1 MTDPDT
7 FKSSRLRRNAM
18 LFFAMVITGILMI
31 PAALRADTPN
41 PFSSLKKKLIADGF
55 DSKSVESIY
64 ANPKVKEDME
74 MVRLFFRHREAKLD
88 YGQFTSW
95 WAIRMAKGYLQE
107 HEDALDAVEKRYGV
121 DKTVITAILLVETRL
136 GNSVGKRSIL
146 NTLSTLAS
154 LSDTDIRDAFF
165 KEISKS
171 VSINKDEFESWALK
185 KSKWAY
191 AELAAFIRY
200 TAREN
205 LDPAEINGSYAGA
218 LGIAQFMPTSILAYG
233 SDGNQD
239 GHIDLFDHSDAAAS
253 IASYL
258 KHFGWRPG
266 IDREKASKVIFRY
279 NRSQFYVDTI
289 LKISELLKG

>member
-1 MTDPDT
+1 
-7 FKSSRLRRNAM
+7 
-18 LFFAMVITGILMI
+18 
-31 PAALRADTPN
+31 
-41 PFSSLKKKLIADGF
+41 
-55 DSKSVESIY
+55 
-64 ANPKVKEDME
+64 
-74 MVRLFFRHREAKLD
+74 
-88 YGQFTSW
+88 
-95 WAIRMAKGYLQE
+95 MAKGYLQE

-136 GNSVGKRSIL
+136 GNSVGRRSIL

-154 LSDTDIRDAFF
+154 LSDTDIWDAFF

-171 VSINKDEFESWALK
+171 VSINLDDFESWARK
-185 KSKWAY
+185 KSGWAY
-191 AELAAFIRY
+191 TELAAFIRY

-205 LDPAEINGSYAGA
+205 LDPVAINGSYAGA

-239 GHIDLFDHSDAAAS
+239 GRIDLFDHSDAAAS

-279 NRSQFYVDTI
+279 NRSQYYVDTI